1 LNKIANTQAASAIQN
16 DLNTDDDT
24 KRTLNSLDTTSAN
37 QLFSIFG
44 LKDPACDINKD
55 GQVSG
60 DELKCLGKIWK
71 NFLPK

>member
-1 LNKIANTQAASAIQN
+1 LNRIANSQVAQSVKN
-16 DLNTDDDT
+16 DLTTDDDT
-24 KRTLNSLDTTSAN
+24 QRTLNSLDTTSAN

-44 LKDPACDINKD
+44 LKDPGCDTNKD

-71 NFLPK
+71 NFVPK